1 MKESKSFS
9 ERDYIFVVKAFALL
23 SIVAAHVATVPQNT
37 PPWNVLLGNMLSS
50 IGSIGVGVFFL
61 FSGYL
66 YFRTTKTFYQFFYS
80 KIRTILIPWSFC
92 GTLLFLYVALRKGGL
107 NFYNW
112 FTTLTVFSH
121 LYYLTVLMIF
131 YLLFWKLRNNNRFL
145 IVISCLSVI
154 SITLTGQEL
163 LDIYPY
169 INPLNWAIYFILG
182 LLIRKYNLLEKL
194 ALFCKKWLAI
204 ICSIYVFILMVYLSI
219 GIYISYWK
227 HAAIIAEL
235 FAIALVLGVSSYC
248 SGTKKANWFVYLGKM
263 SFSVYLLH
271 TPFAGII
278 TNFFNRFHLWY
289 FTLFRPFIVILMTL
303 TGIEMVRYLSKKIKV
318 NKIADILLGV
328 YKTDRSRI

>member
-1 MKESKSFS
+1 MNKSKSFS

-23 SIVAAHVATVPQNT
+23 SIVAAHVATVPQNS
-37 PPWNVLLGNMLSS
+37 PPWNVLLGYILSS

-61 FSGYL
+61 LSGYL
-66 YFRTTKTFYQFFYS
+66 YFRTTKTFCQFFYS
-80 KIRTILIPWSFC
+80 KIRTILIPWFFC
-92 GTLLFLYVALRKGGL
+92 GTFLFLYVVLRKGGL

-131 YLLFWKLRNNNRFL
+131 YLLFWKLRNNNCFL
-145 IVISCLSVI
+145 IFFSCLSII
-154 SITLTGQEL
+154 SITLTGQEI

-169 INPLNWAIYFILG
+169 INPLNWALYFILG
-182 LLIRKYNLLEKL
+182 LLIRKYDLLEKL
-194 ALFCKKWLAI
+194 ALFCKKWLVMISCVYVI
-204 ICSIYVFILMVYLSI
+204 ILIIYLSW

-235 FAIALVLGVSSYC
+235 FAIALVLGISSYC
-248 SGTKKANWFVYLGKM
+248 SGMKKTNWFVYLGKM
-263 SFSVYLLH
+263 SFSIYLLH

-278 TNFFNRFHLWY
+278 TNLFNHFHLWY
-289 FTLFRPFIVILMTL
+289 FTLFRPLIVILMTL
-303 TGIEMVRYLSKKIKV
+303 LGIEIVRYLSKKIKV

-328 YKTDRSRI
+328 YKTDRSRT